1 MDNVLTLEQISSD
14 HEVRVYLQTADEN
27 FAAIG
32 YKEHG
37 PRHAQL
43 SGNIA
48 GNVLK
53 FLDYPERDQE
63 LARVAGYLHDI
74 GNAVSHDDHA
84 QNGAILALEI
94 LDRLKAPYADIFPVI
109 SAIGSHEDRNIDPPS
124 AIAAA
129 VILGDKTDVNCARVR
144 TKSAASLDMHDRV
157 NQACQRAFLR
167 VNREPRTI
175 SLELTIDT
183 AVCPL
188 MEYFEIFL
196 ARTKFCRKAS
206 RALGCEFELYINKDK
221 FL

>member
-1 MDNVLTLEQISSD
+1 MKTVITFDTIAND
-14 HEVRVYLQTADEN
+14 HETRVYLDTADKN

-37 PRHAQL
+37 TRHAQL
-43 SGNIA
+43 SSSIA

-53 FLDYPERDQE
+53 FLDYPVRDQE

-74 GNAVSHDDHA
+74 GNAVSQTDHA
-84 QNGAILALEI
+84 QNGAVMALEI
-94 LDRLKAPYADIFPVI
+94 LERLQIPYPDIFPVI
-109 SAIGSHEDRNIDPPS
+109 NAIGSHEEKDEPPS
-124 AIAAA
+124 SAVAAA
-129 VILGDKTDVNCARVR
+129 VILADKTDVNCSRVR
-144 TKSAASLDMHDRV
+144 SKDMALLDAHGRV
-157 NQACQRAFLR
+157 NYACERAFLR
-167 VNREPRTI
+167 VNKENRTV

-183 AVCPL
+183 GVCPL

-196 ARTKFCRKAS
+196 ERTKLCRAAS